1 MFACKQNSPCLA
13 EQCHS
18 SAGQDQETADH
29 WGCACVA
36 KISAATIY
44 FAVGIGSCIFG
55 LLTRFQDCCLC
66 VVAFSLSNATTTI
79 KLERVSDTFEFSVYL
94 ATPSNTEEK
103 HNSRSKTNFSFQSIA
118 IYVSYTQFNGI
129 VKNTTAHV
137 VRCAFHNILI
147 NMFTVKK
154 NPRSSRLENYP

>member
-79 KLERVSDTFEFSVYL
+79 KLERVSATFEFSVYL

-118 IYVSYTQFNGI
+118 IYVSYTQFNGV
-129 VKNTTAHV
+129 VKNTYH
-137 VRCAFHNILI
+137 RPCCEMRF
-147 NMFTVKK
+147 
-154 NPRSSRLENYP
+154 S